1 MSTNI
6 GSIAATISA
15 SADGFT
21 KGVADATASIETF
34 SKSMKKLSNDFAMV
48 SGLVTATA
56 MAMVKSAASINV
68 SAEMGLKSFTQAGQ
82 ALAVQ
87 LSGILMPALDKMTQ
101 GIRDLANWFAGLSP
115 VTKQHIAD
123 LVVLAAQVLAA
134 ALVFGRLMEVVHGVA
149 GVLTTVF
156 GIIAAIGA
164 GPIAMIVTGIVAL
177 AVAAAV
183 LRASWT
189 NDWGYLKEIVAGVV
203 TAISLYWTQL
213 VAFLG
218 DIWAVMV
225 DDFANKLKM
234 MIDLFTQFRITI
246 GHADPVLAT
255 IQGNVA
261 KNAVDAVGST
271 AKSPQAIQALVLDAA
286 QAVKAG
292 AKDVIADLRDMAAA
306 AKKKILDELGL
317 NSQGGQAGSGRTKHG
332 GDMDSYSAGVM
343 KDIASALNVG
353 TRVNPVS
360 TANTKVA
367 GTAMD
372 TAEIQK
378 QITESLIEAWDKG
391 DWSGVFDAIGQKI
404 SDSLTSVENIMS
416 ALKTA
421 GSAFTSATGKLGAT
435 INAGIQGGQSGGI
448 WGALI
453 AVIMQFVTQAKGF
466 SQIMNI
472 GNGQFQ
478 MALNDLTQ
486 GLSGLFSG
494 LSTFM
499 GAIESI
505 AKAIHSILDP
515 ILALIGKILSA
526 ISGVFEFVGI
536 VLQPLGDIIS
546 VIANILGAVLTPIL
560 EVLNPL
566 FMAIG
571 EAIMFMKLTIE
582 YTILAFYMF
591 VDALEKIGGGSDQG
605 DITKTQNDIDQTK
618 QDMLDLWNKGLNGVA
633 DASANAAAAL
643 GATASAAQD
652 VSEQLLNVPQAYK
665 VALAAFQST
674 ATSSTGSANVSS
686 PFSSIGSGTNARRA
700 AFLHTGSPLVMR
712 QAKKK

>member
-6 GSIAATISA
+6 GSIAATITA

-101 GIRDLANWFAGLSP
+101 GLRDLANWFAGLSP

-134 ALVFGRLMEVVHGVA
+134 ALVFGRLMEVVHGVS

-156 GIIAAIGA
+156 SIIAAIGA
-164 GPIAMIVTGIVAL
+164 GPIAAIVVGIAAL
-177 AVAAAV
+177 AAAAAV
-183 LRASWT
+183 LHKAWT
-189 NDWGYLKEIVAGVV
+189 EDWGHMKEVVADVV
-203 TAISLYWTQL
+203 DSISVYWTAL
-213 VAFLG
+213 VGWLG
-218 DIWAVMV
+218 DLWKGMV
-225 DDFANKLKM
+225 DNFAASLKT
-234 MIDLFTQFRITI
+234 MIDLFTVFQVTV
-246 GHADPVLAT
+246 GHQDPKMAQL
-255 IQGNVA
+255 QGSVM
-261 KNAVDAVGST
+261 KSGVDAVANT

-286 QAVKAG
+286 QAVKKG
-292 AKDVIADLRDMAAA
+292 ASDIVADLKDMAAE

-353 TRVNPVS
+353 SRVNQTS
-360 TANTKVA
+360 TANTKTA
-367 GTAMD
+367 GTPMD
-372 TAEIQK
+372 TEAIQK
-378 QITESLIEAWDKG
+378 QMQESLIEAWDKG
-391 DWSGVFDAIGQKI
+391 DWTGVFDAVGQKI
-404 SDSLTSVENIMS
+404 VDSLTSVEQIMS

-421 GSAFTSATGKLGAT
+421 GSAFTAATGKLGAT

-478 MALNDLTQ
+478 MALNDLTK

-526 ISGVFEFVGI
+526 ISGVFEFIGI
-536 VLQPLGDIIS
+536 VLQPLGDIIEM
-546 VIANILGAVLTPIL
+546 IANILGAVLVPIL
-560 EVLNPL
+560 QILNPIL
-566 FMAIG
+566 VAVAEVVMVFQ
-571 EAIMFMKLTIE
+571 LSIE
-582 YTILAFYMF
+582 YTSLAVYMF
-591 VDALEKIGGGSDQG
+591 IDALEKIGGGSDQG
-605 DITKTQNDIDQTK
+605 DVTNTQAEINATIAQMGLLAST
-618 QDMLDLWNKGLNGVA
+618 GLNGVA
-633 DASANAAAAL
+633 DASASAADAL
-643 GATASAAQD
+643 GQTASAAQD

-674 ATSSTGSANVSS
+674 QATSSSATPTGLL
-686 PFSSIGSGTNARRA
+686 SSISGTTSARRA